1 MRRMGA
7 CEEARVAG
15 TVPDALV
22 SFCHL
27 IYAVNKTKYRPV
39 LPTRVCMRRFPDE
52 IGRPRSGAPIHQVVN
67 LKKLE
72 LKSAS
77 LVPIGATLSDFWFV
91 HRPRAPPWRRADLD
105 RPDR

>member
-1 MRRMGA
+1 MRCERTFVRRMGA

-39 LPTRVCMRRFPDE
+39 LMMKRR
-52 IGRPRSGAPIHQVVN
+52 GREAAYQVIKVRAAYR
-67 LKKLE
+67 E
-72 LKSAS
+72 L
-77 LVPIGATLSDFWFV
+77 LT
-91 HRPRAPPWRRADLD
+91 
-105 RPDR
+105 